1 MHLHGLPLEPR
12 VYRHHLLDLLQLGV
26 HHAKAA
32 VEATEEGA
40 PVLGLALGLGLGLG
54 FRLGLA
60 LAFGFG
66 FGLAHHR
73 RVSESPAEEGHL
85 VAQELHRHLV
95 GVKVR
100 GGVRVR
106 VRARATVR
114 VSVSVRVRVRSAT
127 VTMSDCRFLAAL
139 SWMSAWLGLRLGQ
152 G

>member
-54 FRLGLA
+54 FRLGLGLGLGFRLGLA

-73 RVSESPAEEGHL
+73 RVSETPAEEGHL
-85 VAQELHRHLV
+85 VAQELHRHDERLQVLGGVVVDVRLV
-95 GVKVR
+95 GV
-100 GGVRVR
+100 G
-106 VRARATVR
+106 
-114 VSVSVRVRVRSAT
+114 
-127 VTMSDCRFLAAL
+127 
-139 SWMSAWLGLRLGQ
+139 LGQ